1 MTHRDRWRCGESDEI
16 DGWPTNLMTNLTMT
30 NMLND
35 RPRLLNYA
43 DKEIY
48 KSFTSGQKVT
58 NLAFTF

>member
-16 DGWPTNLMTNLTMT
+16 DGWLTNLMTNLTMT

-43 DKEIY
+43 DKEI
-48 KSFTSGQKVT
+48 
-58 NLAFTF
+58 